1 MAFGN
6 VLMMLMMI
14 RYSNSIIVMVLYL
27 MHLEYVQVFKNCIID
42 VSISSKRIGIYQQLQ
57 IVGDISVE
65 VSAPKKVQD

>member
-42 VSISSKRIGIYQQLQ
+42 ASISSKRI
-57 IVGDISVE
+57 VN
-65 VSAPKKVQD
+65 